1 MAKNKLV
8 EEIEVVEEVV
18 VVDEVVEVDEVV
30 TKELFEVTLDLQE
43 TEEVAVDEVVEVDE
57 VALNTPA
64 PEVEYPGHNTR
75 AFRQ

>member
-18 VVDEVVEVDEVV
+18 V
-30 TKELFEVTLDLQE
+30 
-43 TEEVAVDEVVEVDE
+43 VDEVVEVDE